1 MPANAKSSHRRIA
14 NDMLNS
20 PGFIGA
26 AARFW
31 QVRTAREYSCPWP
44 GANMRTQRSYAS
56 DYVGLAI
63 LIAGYILVST
73 WKPLEE
79 LKLTR
84 KVQIQF
90 LAEPFHRMFFLD
102 NLAIGYPHA
111 EVERVSVCAFTAA
124 DFLACNANLDV

>member
-1 MPANAKSSHRRIA
+1 MPANAIVAQAYRKRHAQFVWLHWRCSTLLAGKDR
-14 NDMLNS
+14 
-20 PGFIGA
+20 
-26 AARFW
+26 ARVFMSL
-31 QVRTAREYSCPWP
+31 A
-44 GANMRTQRSYAS
+44 GANMGTQRSYAS

-73 WKPLEE
+73 CKPREE
-79 LKLTR
+79 LNLTR

-124 DFLACNANLDV
+124 DFLTCNANLDV